1 MIIDMIRSNPAVP
14 VMNTEQW
21 SDNSDYGYNVHNNPS
36 GKAHENTK

>member
-14 VMNTEQW
+14 VMNTEW